1 MSDAKS
7 LSQRSR
13 NDWWPATGADR
24 AQTTNELALGCL
36 QRIAAATESMA
47 KPFAEMV
54 ATAERERRWRLSAEA
69 ELEARDRQL
78 VALRGHNTRLRNEI
92 AALRRS
98 TES

>member
-1 MSDAKS
+1 MSD
-7 LSQRSR
+7 SQSFIEQSR
-13 NDWWPATGADR
+13 LLWQPANGA
-24 AQTTNELALGCL
+24 QPSNEQLAIGAL

-47 KPFAEMV
+47 KPFAAMV
-54 ATAERERRWRLSAEA
+54 ATAERERRWRLNAEA